1 MNALNSGLYLA
12 TILIWGSTWLAITY
26 QLGEVDPLVSVI
38 YRMALASGLLFIW
51 CWLRKIPLAISL
63 RDHRFMMAQG
73 CFLFGLNYWTI
84 YWSEAY
90 LSSGLVAAIFSLLV
104 FFNIIN
110 GRIFLK
116 IPITLVTII
125 GGLVGLIGICMLFYP
140 EIASLSVTESIK
152 GSNADSNAGPDS
164 NLTPNTDN
172 PLLGFGLA
180 FIAVVFASLGN
191 IVAAR
196 NGATGISV
204 WAINAW
210 SILYGALFLTLI
222 AVLSGAEFSYGSTLE
237 YSLSLL
243 YLSVFGTILAFGA
256 YLKLLINIGPNRAGY
271 TALIIPFVAIILS
284 TLFQGYQWT
293 LLAAG
298 GFALVALGN
307 YMVLK
312 KH

>member
-38 YRMALASGLLFIW
+38 YRMVLASGLLFIW
-51 CWLRKIPLAISL
+51 CWLKKIPLGISR
-63 RDHRFMMAQG
+63 RDHRFMVAQG

-84 YWSEAY
+84 YWSEVY
-90 LSSGLVAAIFSLLV
+90 LPSGLVAVIFSLLV

-110 GRIFLK
+110 GRLFLK
-116 IPITLVTII
+116 YPVTLQTIV
-125 GGLVGLIGICMLFYP
+125 GGLVGLTGICMLFYP
-140 EIASLSVTESIK
+140 EIALLSTTA
-152 GSNADSNAGPDS
+152 SNTTFNTASNTSS
-164 NLTPNTDN
+164 ND

-180 FIAVVFASLGN
+180 FIAVIFASLGN
-191 IVAAR
+191 IVATR
-196 NGATGISV
+196 NGNTGISV

-210 SILYGALFLTLI
+210 SILYGALILSLI
-222 AVLSGAEFSYGSTLE
+222 ALVTGAEFTYGSTLE
-237 YSLSLL
+237 YTLSLV

-271 TALIIPFVAIILS
+271 TSLVIPFVAIVLS
-284 TLFQGYQWT
+284 TIFEDYQWT

-312 KH
+312 RR

>member
-51 CWLRKIPLAISL
+51 CRLRQIPLRLNL
-63 RDHRFMMAQG
+63 RDHRFMAAQG

-84 YWSEAY
+84 YWSEVY
-90 LSSGLVAAIFSLLV
+90 LPSGLVAVIFSLLV

-116 IPITLVTII
+116 HPVTLQTVV
-125 GGLVGLIGICMLFYP
+125 GGLVGLTGICILFYP
-140 EIASLSVTESIK
+140 EFALLSYS
-152 GSNADSNAGPDS
+152 A
-164 NLTPNTDN
+164 NTDSSTN
-172 PLLGFGLA
+172 LNGPLLGYGLA

-191 IVAAR
+191 IVATR
-196 NGATGISV
+196 NGNTGISV

-210 SILYGALFLTLI
+210 SIFYGTVILTLI
-222 AVLSGAEFSYGSTLE
+222 ALVTGAEFSYGTTLE
-237 YSLSLL
+237 YNLSLI

-256 YLKLLINIGPNRAGY
+256 YLKLLINIGPSRAGY
-271 TALIIPFVAIILS
+271 TSLIIPFVAIILS
-284 TLFQGYQWT
+284 TLFEDYQWT
-293 LLAAG
+293 LLAAVG
-298 GFALVALGN
+298 LVLVALGN

-312 KH
+312 RR

>member
-38 YRMALASGLLFIW
+38 YRMALASGLLFAW
-51 CWLRKIPLAISL
+51 CRLRQIPLGLSL
-63 RDHRFMMAQG
+63 RDHRFMAAQG

-84 YWSEAY
+84 YWSEVY
-90 LSSGLVAAIFSLLV
+90 LPSGLVAVIFSLLV

-116 IPITLVTII
+116 HPVTLQTVV
-125 GGLVGLIGICMLFYP
+125 GGLVGLTGICMLFYP
-140 EIASLSVTESIK
+140 EFALLSDSAK
-152 GSNADSNAGPDS
+152 ADSSTILNG
-164 NLTPNTDN
+164 

-191 IVAAR
+191 IVATR
-196 NGATGISV
+196 NGNTGISV

-210 SILYGALFLTLI
+210 SIFYGTVILTLI
-222 AVLSGAEFSYGSTLE
+222 ALVTGTEFSYGTTLE
-237 YSLSLL
+237 YSLSLI

-256 YLKLLINIGPNRAGY
+256 YLKLLINIGPSRAGY
-271 TALIIPFVAIILS
+271 TSLIIPFVAIMLS
-284 TLFQGYQWT
+284 TLFEDYQWT

-298 GFALVALGN
+298 GFVLVALGN

-312 KH
+312 RR

>member
-38 YRMALASGLLFIW
+38 YRMALASGLLFAW
-51 CWLRKIPLAISL
+51 CRLRQIPLGLSL
-63 RDHRFMMAQG
+63 RDHRFMAAQG

-84 YWSEAY
+84 YWSEVY
-90 LSSGLVAAIFSLLV
+90 LPSGLVAVIFSLLV

-116 IPITLVTII
+116 HPVTLQTVV
-125 GGLVGLIGICMLFYP
+125 GGLVGLTGICMLFYP
-140 EIASLSVTESIK
+140 EFALLSDSAK
-152 GSNADSNAGPDS
+152 ADSSTILNA
-164 NLTPNTDN
+164 

-191 IVAAR
+191 IVATR
-196 NGATGISV
+196 NGNTGISV

-210 SILYGALFLTLI
+210 SIFYGTVILTLI
-222 AVLSGAEFSYGSTLE
+222 ALVTGTEFSYGTTLE
-237 YSLSLL
+237 YSLSLI

-256 YLKLLINIGPNRAGY
+256 YLKLLINIGPSRAGY
-271 TALIIPFVAIILS
+271 TSLIIPFVAIILS
-284 TLFQGYQWT
+284 TLFEDYQWT

-298 GFALVALGN
+298 GFVLVALGN

-312 KH
+312 RR

>member
-1 MNALNSGLYLA
+1 MNAINSGLYLA

-51 CWLRKIPLAISL
+51 CWLREIPLRLSH
-63 RDHRFMMAQG
+63 RDHRFMAAQG

-84 YWSEAY
+84 YWSEVY
-90 LSSGLVAAIFSLLV
+90 LPSGLVAVIFSLLV

-116 IPITLVTII
+116 HPVTLQTVV
-125 GGLVGLIGICMLFYP
+125 GGLVGLTGICMLFYP
-140 EIASLSVTESIK
+140 EFALLSDSADTESNPS
-152 GSNADSNAGPDS
+152 G
-164 NLTPNTDN
+164 

-191 IVAAR
+191 IVATR
-196 NGATGISV
+196 NGNTGISV

-210 SILYGALFLTLI
+210 SIFYGTAILTLI
-222 AVLSGAEFSYGSTLE
+222 ALVTGAEFSYGSTLE
-237 YSLSLL
+237 YSLSLI

-256 YLKLLINIGPNRAGY
+256 YLKLLINIGPSRAGY
-271 TALIIPFVAIILS
+271 TSLIIPFVAIILS
-284 TLFQGYQWT
+284 TLFEDYQWT

-298 GFALVALGN
+298 GFVLVALGN

-312 KH
+312 RR

>member
-38 YRMALASGLLFIW
+38 YRMALASGLLFAW
-51 CWLRKIPLAISL
+51 CRLRQIPLGLSL
-63 RDHRFMMAQG
+63 RDHRFMAAQG

-84 YWSEAY
+84 YWSEVY
-90 LSSGLVAAIFSLLV
+90 LPSGLVAVIFSLLV

-116 IPITLVTII
+116 HPVTLQTVV
-125 GGLVGLIGICMLFYP
+125 GGLVGLTGICMLFYP
-140 EIASLSVTESIK
+140 EFALLSDSAK
-152 GSNADSNAGPDS
+152 ADSSTILNG
-164 NLTPNTDN
+164 

-180 FIAVVFASLGN
+180 FIAVMFASLGN
-191 IVAAR
+191 IVATR
-196 NGATGISV
+196 NGNTGISV

-210 SILYGALFLTLI
+210 SIFYGTVILTLI
-222 AVLSGAEFSYGSTLE
+222 ALVTGTEFSYGTTLE
-237 YSLSLL
+237 YSLSLI

-256 YLKLLINIGPNRAGY
+256 YLKLLINIGPSRAGY
-271 TALIIPFVAIILS
+271 TSLIIPFVAIILS
-284 TLFQGYQWT
+284 TLFEDYQWT

-298 GFALVALGN
+298 GFVLVALGN

-312 KH
+312 RR

>member
-38 YRMALASGLLFIW
+38 YRMALASGLLFAW
-51 CWLRKIPLAISL
+51 CRLRQIPLGLSL
-63 RDHRFMMAQG
+63 RDHRFMAAQG

-84 YWSEAY
+84 YWSEVY
-90 LSSGLVAAIFSLLV
+90 LPSGLVAVIFSLLV

-116 IPITLVTII
+116 HPVTLQTVV
-125 GGLVGLIGICMLFYP
+125 GGLVGLTGICMLFYP
-140 EIASLSVTESIK
+140 EFALLSDSAK
-152 GSNADSNAGPDS
+152 ADSSTILNG
-164 NLTPNTDN
+164 

-180 FIAVVFASLGN
+180 FVAVVFASLGN
-191 IVAAR
+191 IVATR
-196 NGATGISV
+196 NGNTGISV

-210 SILYGALFLTLI
+210 SIFYGTVILTLI
-222 AVLSGAEFSYGSTLE
+222 ALVTGTEFSYGTTLE
-237 YSLSLL
+237 YSLSLI

-256 YLKLLINIGPNRAGY
+256 YLKLLINIGPSRAGY
-271 TALIIPFVAIILS
+271 TSLIIPFVAIILS
-284 TLFQGYQWT
+284 TLFEDYQWT

-298 GFALVALGN
+298 GFVLVALGN

-312 KH
+312 RR

>member
-51 CWLRKIPLAISL
+51 CWLRAIPLRMSL
-63 RDHRFMMAQG
+63 RDHRFMAAQG

-84 YWSEAY
+84 YWSEVY
-90 LSSGLVAAIFSLLV
+90 LPSGLVAVIFSLLV

-116 IPITLVTII
+116 YPVTLQTVV
-125 GGLVGLIGICMLFYP
+125 GGLVGLTGICMLFYP
-140 EIASLSVTESIK
+140 EFALLSNSSS
-152 GSNADSNAGPDS
+152 GSSSKSNS
-164 NLTPNTDN
+164 ND

-191 IVAAR
+191 IVATR
-196 NGATGISV
+196 NGNTGISV

-210 SILYGALFLTLI
+210 SIFYGTAILALI
-222 AVLSGAEFSYGSTLE
+222 ALVSGAEFSYGSTLE
-237 YSLSLL
+237 YSLSLI

-256 YLKLLINIGPNRAGY
+256 YLKLLINIGPSRAGY
-271 TALIIPFVAIILS
+271 TSLIIPFVAIILS
-284 TLFQGYQWT
+284 TLFEDYQWT

-312 KH
+312 RR

>member
-1 MNALNSGLYLA
+1 MNPLNSGLYLA

-38 YRMALASGLLFIW
+38 YRMALASGLLFVW
-51 CWLRKIPLAISL
+51 CWLRKIPLGISL
-63 RDHRFMMAQG
+63 RDHRFMVAQG

-84 YWSEAY
+84 YWSEVY
-90 LSSGLVAAIFSLLV
+90 LPSGLVAVIFSLLV

-110 GRIFLK
+110 GRLFLK
-116 IPITLVTII
+116 HPVTLQTVV
-125 GGLVGLIGICMLFYP
+125 GGLVGLAGICMLFYP
-140 EIASLSVTESIK
+140 EIALLSINK
-152 GSNADSNAGPDS
+152 SNTGPDPS
-164 NLTPNTDN
+164 D
-172 PLLGFGLA
+172 PLFGFALA
-180 FIAVVFASLGN
+180 FVAVIFASLGN
-191 IVAAR
+191 IVATR
-196 NGATGISV
+196 NGNTGISV

-210 SILYGALFLTLI
+210 SILYGALILTLI
-222 AVLSGAEFSYGSTLE
+222 ALVSGAEFSYGSTLE
-237 YSLSLL
+237 YTLSLL

-271 TALIIPFVAIILS
+271 TSLVIPFVAILLS
-284 TLFQGYQWT
+284 TIFEDYQWT

-312 KH
+312 RR

>member
-38 YRMALASGLLFIW
+38 YRMALASGLLFAW
-51 CWLRKIPLAISL
+51 CRLRQIPLGLSL
-63 RDHRFMMAQG
+63 RDHRFMAAQG

-84 YWSEAY
+84 YWSEVY
-90 LSSGLVAAIFSLLV
+90 LPSGLVAVIFSLLV

-116 IPITLVTII
+116 HPVTLQTVV
-125 GGLVGLIGICMLFYP
+125 GGLVGLTGICMLFYP
-140 EIASLSVTESIK
+140 EFALLSDSAK
-152 GSNADSNAGPDS
+152 ADSSTILNG
-164 NLTPNTDN
+164 

-191 IVAAR
+191 IVATR
-196 NGATGISV
+196 NGNTGISV

-210 SILYGALFLTLI
+210 SIFYGTVILTLI
-222 AVLSGAEFSYGSTLE
+222 ALVTGAEFSYGTTLE
-237 YSLSLL
+237 YSLSLI

-256 YLKLLINIGPNRAGY
+256 YLKLLINIGPSRAGY
-271 TALIIPFVAIILS
+271 TSLIIPFVAIVLS
-284 TLFQGYQWT
+284 TLFEEYQWT

-298 GFALVALGN
+298 GFVLVALGN

-312 KH
+312 RR

>member
-38 YRMALASGLLFIW
+38 YRMALASGLLFAW
-51 CWLRKIPLAISL
+51 CRLRQIPLGLSL
-63 RDHRFMMAQG
+63 RDHRFMAAQG

-84 YWSEAY
+84 YWSEVY
-90 LSSGLVAAIFSLLV
+90 LPSGLVAVIFSLLV

-116 IPITLVTII
+116 HPVTLQTVV
-125 GGLVGLIGICMLFYP
+125 GGLVGLTGICMLFYP
-140 EIASLSVTESIK
+140 EFALLSDSAK
-152 GSNADSNAGPDS
+152 ADSSTILNG
-164 NLTPNTDN
+164 

-191 IVAAR
+191 IVATR
-196 NGATGISV
+196 NGNTGISV

-210 SILYGALFLTLI
+210 SIFYGTVILTLI
-222 AVLSGAEFSYGSTLE
+222 ALVTGTEFSYGTTLE
-237 YSLSLL
+237 YSLSLI

-256 YLKLLINIGPNRAGY
+256 YLKLLINIGPSRAGY
-271 TALIIPFVAIILS
+271 TSLIIPFVAIILS
-284 TLFQGYQWT
+284 TLFEEYQWT

-298 GFALVALGN
+298 GFVLVALGN

-312 KH
+312 RR

>member
-38 YRMALASGLLFIW
+38 YRMALASGLLFAW
-51 CWLRKIPLAISL
+51 CRLRQIPLGLSL
-63 RDHRFMMAQG
+63 RDHRFMAAQG

-84 YWSEAY
+84 YWSEVY
-90 LSSGLVAAIFSLLV
+90 LPSGLVAVIFSLLV

-116 IPITLVTII
+116 HPVTLQTVV
-125 GGLVGLIGICMLFYP
+125 GGLVGLTGICMLFYP
-140 EIASLSVTESIK
+140 EFALLSDSAK
-152 GSNADSNAGPDS
+152 ADSSTILNG
-164 NLTPNTDN
+164 

-191 IVAAR
+191 IVATR
-196 NGATGISV
+196 NGNTGISV

-210 SILYGALFLTLI
+210 SIFYGTVILTLI
-222 AVLSGAEFSYGSTLE
+222 ALVTGTEFSYGTTLE
-237 YSLSLL
+237 YSLSLI

-256 YLKLLINIGPNRAGY
+256 YLKLLINIGPSRAGY
-271 TALIIPFVAIILS
+271 TSLIIPFVAIILS
-284 TLFQGYQWT
+284 TLFEDYQWT

-298 GFALVALGN
+298 GFVLVALGN
-307 YMVLK
+307 YVVLK
-312 KH
+312 RR

>member
-1 MNALNSGLYLA
+1 MNVLNSGLYLA

-38 YRMALASGLLFIW
+38 YRMALASGLLFAW
-51 CWLRKIPLAISL
+51 CRLRQIPLGLSL
-63 RDHRFMMAQG
+63 RDHRFMAAQG

-84 YWSEAY
+84 YWSEVY
-90 LSSGLVAAIFSLLV
+90 LPSGLVAVIFSLLV

-116 IPITLVTII
+116 HPVTLQTVV
-125 GGLVGLIGICMLFYP
+125 GGLVGLTGICMLFYP
-140 EIASLSVTESIK
+140 EFALLSDSAK
-152 GSNADSNAGPDS
+152 ADSSTILNG
-164 NLTPNTDN
+164 

-191 IVAAR
+191 IVATR
-196 NGATGISV
+196 NGNTGISV

-210 SILYGALFLTLI
+210 SIFYGTVILTLI
-222 AVLSGAEFSYGSTLE
+222 ALVTGTEFSYGTTLE
-237 YSLSLL
+237 YSLSLI

-256 YLKLLINIGPNRAGY
+256 YLKLLINIGPSRAGY
-271 TALIIPFVAIILS
+271 TSLIIPFVAIILS
-284 TLFQGYQWT
+284 TLFEDYQWT

-298 GFALVALGN
+298 GFVLVALGN

-312 KH
+312 RR

>member
-51 CWLRKIPLAISL
+51 CWLRKIPLGLSP
-63 RDHRFMMAQG
+63 RDHRFMVAQG

-84 YWSEAY
+84 YWSEVY
-90 LSSGLVAAIFSLLV
+90 LPSGLVAVIFSLLV

-110 GRIFLK
+110 GRLFLK
-116 IPITLVTII
+116 HPVTLQTVV
-125 GGLVGLIGICMLFYP
+125 GGLMGLTGICMLFYP
-140 EIASLSVTESIK
+140 EFTLLSGK
-152 GSNADSNAGPDS
+152 QSN
-164 NLTPNTDN
+164 PNDA
-172 PLLGFGLA
+172 LLGFGLA

-191 IVAAR
+191 IVATR
-196 NGATGISV
+196 NGNTGISV

-210 SILYGALFLTLI
+210 SIFYGTMTLTLI
-222 AVLSGAEFSYGSTLE
+222 ALVTGAEFSFGSTLE
-237 YSLSLL
+237 YWLSLI

-256 YLKLLINIGPNRAGY
+256 YLKLLINIGPSRAGY
-271 TALIIPFVAIILS
+271 TSLIIPFVAILLS
-284 TLFQGYQWT
+284 TLFEGYHWT

-312 KH
+312 TG

>member
-38 YRMALASGLLFIW
+38 YRMALASGLLFAW
-51 CWLRKIPLAISL
+51 CRLRQIPLGLSL
-63 RDHRFMMAQG
+63 RDHRFMAAQG

-84 YWSEAY
+84 YWSEVY
-90 LSSGLVAAIFSLLV
+90 LPSGLVAVIFSLLV

-116 IPITLVTII
+116 HPVTLQTVV
-125 GGLVGLIGICMLFYP
+125 GGLVGLTGICMLFYP
-140 EIASLSVTESIK
+140 EFALLSDSAK
-152 GSNADSNAGPDS
+152 ADSSTILNG
-164 NLTPNTDN
+164 

-180 FIAVVFASLGN
+180 FVAVVFASLGN
-191 IVAAR
+191 IVATR
-196 NGATGISV
+196 NGNTGISV

-210 SILYGALFLTLI
+210 SIFYGTVILTLI
-222 AVLSGAEFSYGSTLE
+222 ALVTGAEFSYGTTLE
-237 YSLSLL
+237 YSLSLI
-243 YLSVFGTILAFGA
+243 YLSMFGTILAFGA
-256 YLKLLINIGPNRAGY
+256 YLKLLINIGPSRAGY
-271 TALIIPFVAIILS
+271 TSLIIPFVAIILS
-284 TLFQGYQWT
+284 TLFEDYQWT

-298 GFALVALGN
+298 GFVLVALGN

-312 KH
+312 RR

>member
-38 YRMALASGLLFIW
+38 YRMALASGLLFAW
-51 CWLRKIPLAISL
+51 CRLRQIPLGLSL
-63 RDHRFMMAQG
+63 RDHHFMAAQG

-84 YWSEAY
+84 YWSEVY
-90 LSSGLVAAIFSLLV
+90 LPSGLVAVIFSLLV

-116 IPITLVTII
+116 HPVTLQTVV
-125 GGLVGLIGICMLFYP
+125 GGLVGLTGICMLFYP
-140 EIASLSVTESIK
+140 EFALLSDSAKTDSSTIL
-152 GSNADSNAGPDS
+152 NA
-164 NLTPNTDN
+164 

-191 IVAAR
+191 IVATR
-196 NGATGISV
+196 NGNTGISV

-210 SILYGALFLTLI
+210 SIFYGTVILTLI
-222 AVLSGAEFSYGSTLE
+222 ALVTGAEFSYGTTLE
-237 YSLSLL
+237 YSLSLI

-256 YLKLLINIGPNRAGY
+256 YLKLLINIGPSRAGY
-271 TALIIPFVAIILS
+271 TSLIIPFVAIILS
-284 TLFQGYQWT
+284 TLFEDYQWT

-298 GFALVALGN
+298 GFVLVALGN

-312 KH
+312 RR

>member
-38 YRMALASGLLFIW
+38 YRMALASGLLFAW
-51 CWLRKIPLAISL
+51 CRLRQIPLGLSL
-63 RDHRFMMAQG
+63 RDHRFMAAQG

-84 YWSEAY
+84 YWSEVY
-90 LSSGLVAAIFSLLV
+90 LPSGLVAVIFSLLV

-116 IPITLVTII
+116 HPVTLQTVV
-125 GGLVGLIGICMLFYP
+125 GGLVGLTGICMLFYP
-140 EIASLSVTESIK
+140 EFALLSDSAK
-152 GSNADSNAGPDS
+152 ADSSTILNG
-164 NLTPNTDN
+164 

-191 IVAAR
+191 IVATR
-196 NGATGISV
+196 NGNTGISV

-210 SILYGALFLTLI
+210 SIFYGTVILTLI
-222 AVLSGAEFSYGSTLE
+222 ALVTGAEFSYGTTLE
-237 YSLSLL
+237 YSLSLI

-256 YLKLLINIGPNRAGY
+256 YLKLLINIGPSRAGY
-271 TALIIPFVAIILS
+271 TSLIIPFVAIILS
-284 TLFQGYQWT
+284 TLFEDYQWT

-298 GFALVALGN
+298 GFVLVALGN

-312 KH
+312 RR

>member
-38 YRMALASGLLFIW
+38 YRMALASGLLFAW
-51 CWLRKIPLAISL
+51 CRLRQIPLGLSL
-63 RDHRFMMAQG
+63 RDHRFMAAQG

-84 YWSEAY
+84 YWSEVY
-90 LSSGLVAAIFSLLV
+90 LPSGLVAVIFSLLV

-116 IPITLVTII
+116 HPVTLQTVV
-125 GGLVGLIGICMLFYP
+125 GGLVGLTGICMLFYP
-140 EIASLSVTESIK
+140 EFALLSDSAK
-152 GSNADSNAGPDS
+152 ADSSTILNG
-164 NLTPNTDN
+164 

-191 IVAAR
+191 IVATR
-196 NGATGISV
+196 NGNTGISV

-210 SILYGALFLTLI
+210 SIFYGTVILTLI
-222 AVLSGAEFSYGSTLE
+222 ALVTGTEFSYGTTLE
-237 YSLSLL
+237 YSLSLI

-256 YLKLLINIGPNRAGY
+256 YLKLLINIGPSRAGY
-271 TALIIPFVAIILS
+271 TSLIIPFVAIILS
-284 TLFQGYQWT
+284 TLFEDYQWT

-298 GFALVALGN
+298 GFVLVALGN

-312 KH
+312 RR

>member
-1 MNALNSGLYLA
+1 MNAVNSGLYLA

-51 CWLRKIPLAISL
+51 CRIKRIPLGISL
-63 RDHRFMMAQG
+63 RDHRFMVAQG

-84 YWSEAY
+84 YWSEVY
-90 LSSGLVAAIFSLLV
+90 LPSGLVAVIFSLLV

-116 IPITLVTII
+116 HPVTLQTVV
-125 GGLVGLIGICMLFYP
+125 GGLVGLSGICMLFYP
-140 EIASLSVTESIK
+140 EFALLSDEK
-152 GSNADSNAGPDS
+152 SNANDA
-164 NLTPNTDN
+164 
-172 PLLGFGLA
+172 LLGFGLA
-180 FIAVVFASLGN
+180 FIAVVFASFGN
-191 IVAAR
+191 IVATR
-196 NGATGISV
+196 NGNTGISV

-210 SILYGALFLTLI
+210 SILYGTLILTLI
-222 AVLSGAEFSYGSTLE
+222 ALVSGAKFSYGSTLE
-237 YSLSLL
+237 YSLSLI

-256 YLKLLINIGPNRAGY
+256 YLKLLINIGPSRAGY
-271 TALIIPFVAIILS
+271 TSLIIPFVAIILS
-284 TLFQGYQWT
+284 TLFEDYQWT

-298 GFALVALGN
+298 GFVLVALGN

-312 KH
+312 RR

>member
-38 YRMALASGLLFIW
+38 YRMALASGLLFAW
-51 CWLRKIPLAISL
+51 CRLRQIPLGLSL
-63 RDHRFMMAQG
+63 RDHRFMAAQG

-84 YWSEAY
+84 YWSEVY
-90 LSSGLVAAIFSLLV
+90 LPSGLVAVIFSLLV

-116 IPITLVTII
+116 HPVTLQTVV
-125 GGLVGLIGICMLFYP
+125 GGLVGLTGICMLFYP
-140 EIASLSVTESIK
+140 EFALLSDSAK
-152 GSNADSNAGPDS
+152 ADSSTILNG
-164 NLTPNTDN
+164 

-180 FIAVVFASLGN
+180 FVAVVFASLGN
-191 IVAAR
+191 IVATR
-196 NGATGISV
+196 NGNTGISV

-210 SILYGALFLTLI
+210 SIFYGTVILTLI
-222 AVLSGAEFSYGSTLE
+222 ALVTGAEFSYGTTLE
-237 YSLSLL
+237 YSLSLI

-256 YLKLLINIGPNRAGY
+256 YLKLLINIGPSRAGY
-271 TALIIPFVAIILS
+271 TSLIIPFVAIILS
-284 TLFQGYQWT
+284 TLFEDYQWT

-298 GFALVALGN
+298 GFVLVALGN

-312 KH
+312 RR